1 MPSFRPT
8 LSLALAHAAL
18 PIAMLASVPAPAATT
33 VVDVGPAATT
43 RDVRQVRMRFS
54 DDITALGDDRAGD
67 PATVTCSD
75 PGLKAV
81 GHWIDARNWVGE
93 FPRALPDGVACT
105 VRPLPVHDLKGQPVA
120 MPASWR
126 FDTGG
131 PQAAIQFLQSPLK
144 PRLALEEPVAL
155 FVPSAPVDPAS
166 LAHLGCSVNGV
177 AQPVVMLAGA
187 QAQDVM
193 DRYRKANPRAENHQ
207 DRLVARCGSQTW
219 PDDADVT
226 WLWGKDIRSRG
237 GVAGALDQPFNLR
250 VRPPLTAA
258 VQCTVMAGTPG
269 CDPRGPVTLEFS
281 EKMVPPAEGDIVLAG
296 GAGRRYLMKPAS
308 YSAFD
313 ANRFQTDALM
323 AEGEQLTSVFGK
335 PMTDVTGRT
344 IRTVA
349 PKSAPL
355 VVSHLPAYAGMAQ
368 QQGVVPWKPGQQA
381 RWALALRNTEPRV
394 AVRAWHLEG
403 ARDRNAILLALH
415 RNAALGGLKT
425 AADEPRDQPFAS
437 SAALLDKI
445 GARAASTHVDQE
457 VAPSGRALELAP
469 MNLSGY
475 GTWLVEVDSPRYRA
489 RLAADARAIGARF
502 PGFKTPPEWDDARM
516 ALVQLTNLRIH
527 ARLSDRYA
535 SLVWVTAIDS
545 GAPQADTLV
554 DIHDCIGERLFSGRT
569 DAQGRLR
576 IDRPLAPATCRNA
589 SDGLWFVARHG
600 DDVAVLQH
608 RPGLPYTEAPRQIVH
623 AILDR
628 TLLSPGET
636 LSMQAVAR
644 LPGATGYTIPPAQTG
659 KLRIVH
665 ESGAIVH
672 EAALAFDARGS
683 ALHQWPVPPGA
694 RLGTY
699 RYTIL
704 GGDGRALSYGEFQVE
719 AFRLPV
725 FEARLD
731 ARASGE
737 GKAPVVDLA
746 GSLAFLAGGS
756 AANQAIL
763 VRGRYTAG
771 ADDPVPGYRFADLAR
786 APIDPPSFAERRA
799 TLDQAGRYRA
809 RVDVPLADAPL
820 MLHAEMEFADPNGET
835 NAQTVS
841 VEVWPRARKVGLE
854 VQRGRVTDSVDISVI
869 VVDAANHPVPGQDV
883 KVDAARA
890 HYVPPGI
897 GWRGYWSE
905 EPGVRVPVCTVRTDK
920 RGKGQC
926 TVPWTG
932 RTANDWLFRTTAP
945 EASSA
950 SLPVYPGLF
959 QWGSRASAIALA
971 DDREPEAGQPVK
983 LRLRPPFLPATAL
996 FTVEREGV
1004 LASHVLAVTAADEEV
1019 TLPSE
1024 PGFAPGVKLVAQFVR
1039 AAGNALGEVEPT
1051 VQLEHEETL
1060 DLHFA
1065 RASHQLDVEVTL
1077 DHATARPGDTVQ
1089 AEVRV
1094 SRAGAVAAGAR
1105 VTLIAVDDA
1114 LNVLKPNAT
1123 WALMDTFW
1131 RDRYIPMGGA
1141 RSVLTWQRSFPFGPL
1156 PRQWPALE
1164 SLLRWN
1170 GTPALELE
1178 RPIVARSTSAA
1189 APAPAPAP
1197 VVVTGQRAMGV
1208 TMDRIAAA
1216 PGQDVVVAEDIG
1228 ALPGLGAPRADFSS
1242 LAMWKADVQLDQD
1255 GRARVA
1261 IPLPDSLT
1269 RWRIVALAMIG
1280 ADSYG
1285 IGKAAVQTRK
1295 ELQVLSGLPP
1305 VVRGGDELDQKIT
1318 LRNDSDRAMT
1328 VRVRAEASAGAPQ
1341 QLQRTV
1347 TLPARQSQ
1355 AVSWRVR
1362 VPTDVDRIDWRISAR
1377 ADQVDERDALLVTQR
1392 VTGMP
1397 VTVRDSML
1405 VRVDRARSLP
1415 VALPKQALPGLG
1427 GVAVQWSG
1435 SLGAGAVAGAQAWM
1449 AAYPYRCMEQ
1459 MASMAVVSGDAEA
1472 WNAALDKLP
1481 QHLAADGLVEYFPDT
1496 PGSDILTAYLLDM
1509 SAATGWPLPDD
1520 ARERMLTGLRNAL
1533 SRPDPAP
1540 WLREQDLLDR
1550 RLALQAALGAN
1561 LGTAQ
1566 PVVPKDLDAL
1576 PTIALLDWVRY
1587 VLATPD
1593 GPLRRDRLDSAAAS
1607 LRKRYDLQGTRLR
1620 WRGDG
1625 SQQRWWMMWSGDV
1638 AAART
1643 ALLVQQWAQADAR
1656 WQDDLPRI
1664 IQALVDVQVNGHW
1677 NTTVANAWAV
1687 VALRRFAQT
1696 AEDTTVTGTST
1707 AALATQNVERSW
1719 PDPAPALLAWPRDGS
1734 NAALALDHKG
1744 TGAPWATVQVKAA
1757 TRAEQ
1762 AIAHGLAISKT
1773 VIPVLQ
1779 RVPGYWSEGDVM
1791 RVTLHIVSHGDNGWL
1806 AIDDPIPSG
1815 ATILGKGLGGESIA
1829 AQLADIA
1836 RRTPW
1841 IARPSYVERGSDSYR
1856 AYYARVGAGEWDL
1869 SYTVRLNNAGTFQ
1882 FPATRVEAMYAPEIF
1897 GEAPNTPLDVTQ

>member
-1 MPSFRPT
+1 MPSFRT
-8 LSLALAHAAL
+8 SFALADVAL
-18 PIAMLASVPAPAATT
+18 SIAMLANVPALAATT
-33 VVDVGPAATT
+33 VVDAGPTATT
-43 RDVRQVRMRFS
+43 RDVRQIRMRFS

-105 VRPLPVHDLKGQPVA
+105 VRPLPVSDLKGQPVA
-120 MPASWR
+120 MPAPWR
-126 FDTGG
+126 FNTGG
-131 PQAAIQFLQSPLK
+131 PQADIQLFRSPYMLN
-144 PRLALEEPVAL
+144 RVLEEPVAL

-166 LAHLGCSVNGV
+166 LSHLACSVNGV
-177 AQPVVMLAGA
+177 AQPVSILAGA

-193 DRYRKANPRAENHQ
+193 ERYRKANPRAENHP
-207 DRLVARCGSQTW
+207 DRLVARCGRRAW
-219 PDDADVT
+219 PNDADVT
-226 WLWGKDIRSRG
+226 WVWGKNIRSRD
-237 GVAGALDQPFNLR
+237 GVAGPLDQTFDLR
-250 VRPPLTAA
+250 VRPPLTVDVHCA
-258 VQCTVMAGTPG
+258 TMAGTPG
-269 CDPRGPVTLEFS
+269 CDPRGPVFLSFS
-281 EKMVPPAEGDIVLAG
+281 EKMVLPAEGDLVLAG
-296 GAGRRYLMKPAS
+296 GAGRRYLMKPAPS
-308 YSAFD
+308 GALD
-313 ANRFQTDALM
+313 ANWFQTDALM
-323 AEGEQLTSVFGK
+323 AEGEMLTLVFGK

-344 IRTVA
+344 LRTVT
-349 PKSAPL
+349 PKAAPL
-355 VVSHLPAYAGMAQ
+355 LVSHLPAYAGMAQ
-368 QQGVVPWKPGQQA
+368 QQGTVPWKPGQQA

-394 AVRAWHLEG
+394 AVRAWHLDG
-403 ARDRNAILLALH
+403 TRDRNAILLALH
-415 RNAALGGLKT
+415 RSAALGGLKT
-425 AADEPRDQPFAS
+425 ASDDPHDPPFGR

-457 VAPSGRALELAP
+457 VAPSGQALELAP
-469 MNLSGY
+469 MKLSGY

-489 RLAADARAIGARF
+489 RLASDARSLGARY
-502 PGFKTPPEWDDARM
+502 PGFKAPPEWDSARL

-554 DIHDCIGERLFSGRT
+554 DVHDCRGERLVSGRT

-576 IDRPLAPATCRNA
+576 IDGPLEPATCRDA

-600 DDVAVLQH
+600 DDVAVLH
-608 RPGLPYTEAPRQIVH
+608 GPGLPRTDTPRQIVH

-636 LSMQAVAR
+636 LSLQAVTR
-644 LPGATGYTIPPAQTG
+644 LPGATGYAIPPAQTG
-659 KLRIVH
+659 KLRIVDA
-665 ESGAIVH
+665 SGATVY

-683 ALHQWPVPPGA
+683 ALHQWQVPRNA

-699 RYTIL
+699 DYTIL
-704 GGDGRALSYGEFQVE
+704 GEDGVALRHGEFQVE

-746 GSLAFLAGGS
+746 GSVAFLAGGS
-756 AANQAIL
+756 AANQPVL
-763 VRGRYTAG
+763 VRGRYTAA
-771 ADDPVPGYRFADLAR
+771 ADNPVPGYGFADDSR

-799 TLDQAGRYRA
+799 ALDQAGRYHA

-820 MLHAEMEFADPNGET
+820 TLHAEMEFADPNGET
-835 NAQTVS
+835 NVQTVN
-841 VEVWPRARKVGLE
+841 VAVWPRARKVG
-854 VQRGRVTDSVDISVI
+854 VAVRRGVVTDSVDFSVI
-869 VVDAANHPVPGQDV
+869 VVDAANRPVSGQEV
-883 KVDAARA
+883 TVDAARA
-890 HYVPPGI
+890 QYVSDI
-897 GWRGYWSE
+897 SRRGYWSE
-905 EPGVRVPVCTVRTDK
+905 EPGERVPVCTVRTDQH
-920 RGKGQC
+920 GKGQC
-926 TVPWTG
+926 AVPWTG
-932 RTANDWLFRTTAP
+932 KTADNWLFRATAP

-950 SLPVYPGLF
+950 TAVVTPRLF
-959 QWGSRASAIALA
+959 RWGRAASAIALA
-971 DDREPEAGQPVK
+971 DEREPEAGQPVK
-983 LRLRPPFLPATAL
+983 LRLKPPFLPATAL
-996 FTVEREGV
+996 LTVEREGV
-1004 LASHVLAVTAADEEV
+1004 LASHVLSVTAPDEEI
-1019 TLPSE
+1019 TIPSE
-1024 PGFAPGVKLVAQFVR
+1024 PGFAPGVNLVAQFVP
-1039 AAGNALGEVEPT
+1039 AAVGALDEVGPT
-1051 VQLEHEETL
+1051 ARMEHEDML

-1077 DHATARPGDTVQ
+1077 DRATARPGETVQ
-1089 AEVRV
+1089 AEVHV
-1094 SRAGAVAAGAR
+1094 SRAGARAAGAR
-1105 VTLIAVDDA
+1105 VTLVAVDDA
-1114 LNVLKPNAT
+1114 LNLLKRNDT

-1131 RDRYIPMGGA
+1131 HGRYIPMGGA
-1141 RSVLTWQRSFPFGPL
+1141 RSALTWPRSIQFGPIA
-1156 PRQWPALE
+1156 RQWPALE
-1164 SLLRWN
+1164 SLLRWKDVSARYQSDAE
-1170 GTPALELE
+1170 TALPDKNL
-1178 RPIVARSTSAA
+1178 AGLAL
-1189 APAPAPAP
+1189 
-1197 VVVTGQRAMGV
+1197 VVTGQRAMSVTAGV
-1208 TMDRIAAA
+1208 TMDRNRGA
-1216 PGQDVVVAEDIG
+1216 PPPDEDEIVADEAG
-1228 ALPGLGAPRADFSS
+1228 RLPGPGAPRADFAS

-1285 IGKAAVQTRK
+1285 IGKATVQTRK

-1328 VRVRAEASAGAPQ
+1328 VRVRAEGSVGASLG
-1341 QLQRTV
+1341 LQRTV
-1347 TLPARQSQ
+1347 TLLAHQSQ
-1355 AVSWRVR
+1355 AVSWRIR
-1362 VPTDVDRIDWRISAR
+1362 VPTDADRIDWRISAH
-1377 ADQVDERDALLVTQR
+1377 ADLEGERDALLVTQR
-1392 VTGMP
+1392 VKGMP
-1397 VTVRDSML
+1397 VTVHDSML

-1415 VALPKQALPGLG
+1415 VALPKQALPGLR
-1427 GVAVQWSG
+1427 GVDVQWSG

-1459 MASMAVVSGDAEA
+1459 MVSMAVVSGDAGA
-1472 WNAALDKLP
+1472 WNAAMDKLP
-1481 QHLAADGLVEYFPDT
+1481 QHLDANGLVEYFPDT
-1496 PGSDILTAYLLDM
+1496 PGSDTLTAYLFDM
-1509 SAATGWPLPDD
+1509 SAATGWPLP
-1520 ARERMLTGLRNAL
+1520 ANVRERMLTGLRNAL
-1533 SRPDPAP
+1533 AHPDATPS
-1540 WLREQDLLDR
+1540 LHEQNELDR
-1550 RLALQAALGAN
+1550 RLALQAALGAD

-1566 PVVPKDLDAL
+1566 PVVPEDLGAL

-1607 LRKRYDLQGTRLR
+1607 LRNRYDLQGTRLR
-1620 WRGDG
+1620 WRGDE
-1625 SQQRWWMMWSGDV
+1625 SQQRWWMMWTRDV
-1638 AAART
+1638 VAART

-1687 VALRRFAQT
+1687 VALRRFAQAT
-1696 AEDTTVTGTST
+1696 DGTPVTGTST
-1707 AALATQNVERSW
+1707 ATLATRSVEFTW
-1719 PDPAPALLAWPRDGS
+1719 PDPARVLLAWPRNGS
-1734 NAALALDHKG
+1734 STTLALDHKG

-1773 VIPVLQ
+1773 VAPVAQ
-1779 RVPGYWSEGDVM
+1779 RVPGRWSEGDIM

-1829 AQLADIA
+1829 AQQADLHG
-1836 RRTPW
+1836 RTPW
-1841 IARPSYVERGSDSYR
+1841 MARPSFVERGSDSYR
-1856 AYYARVGAGEWDL
+1856 AFYARVGAGEWDL
-1869 SYTVRLNNAGTFQ
+1869 SYTMRLNNAGTFQ

-1897 GEAPNTPLDVTQ
+1897 GEAPNVTLDVMQ

>member
-1 MPSFRPT
+1 MPSVRPP
-8 LSLALAHAAL
+8 LARALAHAAL
-18 PIAMLASVPAPAATT
+18 PIAMLASVPALAATT
-33 VVDVGPAATT
+33 VVDFGPATTT

-54 DDITALGDDRAGD
+54 DGMSAPGDDRAGD
-67 PATVTCSD
+67 PAAVVCSD
-75 PGLKAV
+75 PGLKAA

-93 FPRALPDGVACT
+93 FPRALPDGVTCT
-105 VRPLPVHDLKGQPVA
+105 VRPQPVSDLKGHPVA
-120 MPASWR
+120 MPTPWR

-131 PQAAIQFLQSPLK
+131 PRAAIQFLQSPLK
-144 PRLALEEPVAL
+144 PDRALEEPVAL

-166 LAHLGCSVNGV
+166 LAHLACSVNGV
-177 AQPVVMLAGA
+177 AQPVSMLAGA

-193 DRYRKANPRAENHQ
+193 DRYRNANPRAENHQ
-207 DRLVARCGSQTW
+207 DRLVARCGSQAW
-219 PDDADVT
+219 PNDADIT
-226 WLWGKDIRSRG
+226 WVWGKDIRSRD
-237 GVAGALDQPFNLR
+237 GVAGSLDQTFHLR
-250 VRPPLTAA
+250 VRPPLTVA

-296 GAGRRYLMKPAS
+296 NAGRRYVIKPVPN
-308 YSAFD
+308 SAFD
-313 ANRFQTDALM
+313 GNRFQTDALM
-323 AEGEQLTSVFGK
+323 AEGELLTPVFGK
-335 PMTDVTGRT
+335 PLTDVTGRT
-344 IRTVA
+344 VRTVA
-349 PKSAPL
+349 PKAAPL

-368 QQGVVPWKPGQQA
+368 QQGMVPWKPGQQA
-381 RWALALRNTEPRV
+381 RWALALRNTEPSV
-394 AVRAWHLEG
+394 KVRAWHLDG

-415 RNAALGGLKT
+415 RSAALGGLKT
-425 AADEPRDQPFAS
+425 ASDEPRAPTFAR

-445 GARAASTHVDQE
+445 GALAASTHVDQE
-457 VAPSGRALELAP
+457 VAPSGRGLELVP

-475 GTWLVEVDSPRYRA
+475 GTWLVEVDSERYRA
-489 RLAADARAIGARF
+489 RLAADARAIGARY
-502 PGFKTPPEWDDARM
+502 PGFTLPTEWDSARL

-535 SLVWVTAIDS
+535 SLVWVTAIDNA
-545 GAPQADTLV
+545 APQPDTLV
-554 DIHDCIGERLFSGRT
+554 DVHDCQGERLFSGRT

-576 IDRPLAPATCRNA
+576 IDRRLAPATCRDA

-608 RPGLPYTEAPRQIVH
+608 RPGLPRTEAPRQIVH

-628 TLLSPGET
+628 PLLSPGET

-644 LPGATGYTIPPAQTG
+644 LPGATGYVVPPEQAG

-665 ESGAIVH
+665 ASGATVH

-683 ALHQWPVPPGA
+683 ALHEWRVPPGA

-704 GGDGRALSYGEFQVE
+704 GDDGRELGWGSFQVE

-737 GKAPVVDLA
+737 GKAPAVDLA

-763 VRGRYTAG
+763 VRGRYTAA
-771 ADDPVPGYRFADLAR
+771 ADDPVPGYRFEDASR

-809 RVDVPLADAPL
+809 RVDVPAMDAPL
-820 MLHAEMEFADPNGET
+820 TLHAEMEFADPDGET
-835 NAQTVS
+835 NVQTVN
-841 VEVWPRARKVGLE
+841 VAVWPRARKVGLA
-854 VQRGRVTDSVDISVI
+854 VRRGAVTDSADVSVI
-869 VVDAANHPVPGQDV
+869 VVDAANRPVPGQDV
-883 KVDAARA
+883 TVDAARA
-890 HYVPPGI
+890 HYVPGI

-905 EPGVRVPVCTVRTDK
+905 EPGVRIPVCTVRTDQH
-920 RGKGQC
+920 GKGQC

-932 RTANDWLFRTTAP
+932 RTANEWLFRAAAP

-950 SLPVYPGLF
+950 TVPVYPGFF
-959 QWGSRASAIALA
+959 QWGSRAPAIALA
-971 DDREPEAGQPVK
+971 DEREPEAGQPVK

-996 FTVEREGV
+996 LTVEREGV
-1004 LASHVLAVTAADEEV
+1004 LASHVLAVTAADKEI

-1024 PGFAPGVKLVAQFVR
+1024 PDFAPGVKVVAQFVR
-1039 AAGNALGEVEPT
+1039 AAGGALGEVEPT
-1051 VQLEHEETL
+1051 AQLEYEDTL

-1094 SRAGAVAAGAR
+1094 SHAGARAAGAR
-1105 VTLIAVDDA
+1105 VTLVAVDDA
-1114 LNVLKPNAT
+1114 LHLLKPNAT
-1123 WALMDTFW
+1123 WALMDAFW

-1141 RSVLTWQRSFPFGPL
+1141 RSAFTWPRSFPFGPMA
-1156 PRQWPALE
+1156 RHWPALE
-1164 SLLRWN
+1164 TLLQWD
-1170 GTPALELE
+1170 GTQALE
-1178 RPIVARSTSAA
+1178 RPRPVVTAFSSA
-1189 APAPAPAP
+1189 PVP
-1197 VVVTGQRAMGV
+1197 VVVTGQRAMGI
-1208 TMDRIAAA
+1208 TMDRIAAG
-1216 PGQDVVVAEDIG
+1216 PIQDRVVAEDVG
-1228 ALPGLGAPRADFSS
+1228 SLPGLGAPRADFSS

-1255 GRARVA
+1255 GRARIA

-1269 RWRIVALAMIG
+1269 RWRIVALAMDG

-1285 IGKAAVQTRK
+1285 IGKATVQTRK

-1328 VRVRAEASAGAPQ
+1328 VRVRAEGSAGAPQ

-1377 ADQVDERDALLVTQR
+1377 ADQVDESDALLVTQR

-1405 VRVDRARSLP
+1405 VRVDRARNLP
-1415 VALPKQALPGLG
+1415 VALPKHALPGLG
-1427 GVAVQWSG
+1427 GVAVQWTG

-1459 MASMAVVSGDAEA
+1459 MVSMAVVSGDAEA

-1481 QHLAADGLVEYFPDT
+1481 QHLAANGLVEYFPDT

-1509 SAATGWPLPDD
+1509 SAATGWPIPDN
-1520 ARERMLTGLRNAL
+1520 ARERMRAALRNAL
-1533 SRPDPAP
+1533 AHPDPAP
-1540 WLREQDLLDR
+1540 WLREQDQLDR
-1550 RLALQAALGAN
+1550 RLALQAALGAD
-1561 LGTAQ
+1561 LGTAS
-1566 PVVPKDLDAL
+1566 PVVPEDLDAL

-1593 GPLRRDRLDSAAAS
+1593 DPLRRNRLDSAAAS
-1607 LRKRYDLQGTRLR
+1607 LRNRYDLQGTRLR

-1625 SQQRWWMMWSGDV
+1625 SQHRWWMMWTGDV
-1638 AAART
+1638 VAARA
-1643 ALLVQQWAQADAR
+1643 ALLVQQWAQANAR
-1656 WQDDLPRI
+1656 WQEDLPRI

-1687 VALRRFAQT
+1687 IALRRFAQA
-1696 AEDTTVTGTST
+1696 AEDTPVTGTST
-1707 AALATQNVERSW
+1707 ATLATQSVERTW
-1719 PDPAPALLAWPRDGS
+1719 PAPAPALLAWPRDGTG
-1734 NAALALDHKG
+1734 AALALDHKG
-1744 TGAPWATVQVKAA
+1744 TGAPWVTVQVKAA
-1757 TRAEQ
+1757 TTAEQ

-1773 VIPVLQ
+1773 VAPVEQ
-1779 RVPGYWSEGDVM
+1779 RVPGRWSEGDMM

-1829 AQLADIA
+1829 AQLADLNA
-1836 RRTPW
+1836 RVPW
-1841 IARPSYVERGSDSYR
+1841 MARPSYIERGSDSYR
-1856 AYYARVGAGEWDL
+1856 AYYARIVAGEWDL
-1869 SYTVRLNNAGTFQ
+1869 SYTVRLNNAGAFL

-1897 GEAPNTPLDVTQ
+1897 GEAPNVSLDVMQ